1 MTIHASKGL
10 EFKQVYVV
18 GMEENLFPSQLSL
31 NSRSELEEE
40 RRLFYV
46 ALTRAMLKL
55 TLSFATS
62 RFKFG
67 TMINSEP
74 SRFLQ
79 EIDPQYLHIEGM
91 INRQQE
97 QPTRN
102 TGNYGKPQYGYAK
115 KTPEAALPTVTIP
128 KNFKPINKAIP
139 TPTAIDPNFIGDD
152 TSNLIAGQLV
162 EHARFGNGTVLNTE
176 GV

>member
-1 MTIHASKGL
+1 
-10 EFKQVYVV
+10 
-18 GMEENLFPSQLSL
+18 
-31 NSRSELEEE
+31 
-40 RRLFYV
+40 
-46 ALTRAMLKL
+46 
-55 TLSFATS
+55 
-62 RFKFG
+62 
-67 TMINSEP
+67 MINSEP

-176 GV
+176 GVGEGKKATIEFTNGHGKKTIVLKFAKLKIK